1 MMQSLQR
8 IVVALVLAGAV
19 TLGLFYLMQ
28 SLIKSGDTQMKE
40 PPAGRVL
47 DFVRVKPE
55 ETVKQKENKPQKPPK
70 PQEPPPQMEA
80 PQLDNPNPEASASST
95 TFTASVDTGMG
106 LEGGPSLESSDG
118 DYLPIVRQPA
128 VYPRMAQSRGIE
140 GWVIVEF
147 TVTKN
152 GSVRDPSVLQAE
164 PQGIFERS
172 AMDAVLKYKY
182 KPRVVNGEAT
192 EVGGVTVKVTFEL

>member
-1 MMQSLQR
+1 MPG
-8 IVVALVLAGAV
+8 IVRLLLALAFSAAV

-28 SLIKSGDTQMKE
+28 SLIKSGDTAMSE
-40 PPAGRVL
+40 PPQGRVL

-55 ETVKQKENKPQKPPK
+55 EVVKQKESKPKKPPK

-80 PQLDNPNPEASASST
+80 PQLDSPTPDASASST
-95 TFTASVDTGMG
+95 SFTAAVDTNMA
-106 LEGGPSLESSDG
+106 LDGGPSLESSDG

-140 GWVIVEF
+140 GWVVVEF

-152 GSVRDPSVLQAE
+152 GSVRDPMVVDAQ
-164 PQGIFERS
+164 PQGIFEKN

-182 KPRVVNGEAT
+182 KPRVVNGEST
-192 EVGGVTVKVTFEL
+192 EVGGVQVKVTFEL